1 MSSLTRSI
9 VRAAIRIITNISFVI
24 IAILFP
30 SFDSIMSF
38 LGNALCFSICV
49 VLPLLFYLK
58 IFGNEVSTKERVFAW
73 FLIVICSVLAVIG
86 TTFAFIPKENLGIS
100 WLIFMIDTYKS
111 WGSGG
116 LLFSYCIDFGDCFIQ
131 SWAYSVRFICR
142 WTFGVS
148 VHLGC
153 DSYTRCLFIV

>member
-100 WLIFMIDTYKS
+100 
-111 WGSGG
+111 
-116 LLFSYCIDFGDCFIQ
+116 
-131 SWAYSVRFICR
+131 
-142 WTFGVS
+142 
-148 VHLGC
+148 
-153 DSYTRCLFIV
+153 